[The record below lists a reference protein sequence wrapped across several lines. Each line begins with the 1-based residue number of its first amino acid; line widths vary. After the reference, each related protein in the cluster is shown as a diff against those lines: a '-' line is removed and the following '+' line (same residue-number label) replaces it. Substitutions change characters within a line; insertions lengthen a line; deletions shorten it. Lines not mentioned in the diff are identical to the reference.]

1 MPTTEEAIAAGW
13 AVAPRFGLAPESVEL
28 LSHSENVVL
37 ALDLGAGRRAALR
50 LHRPGYNTVDQ
61 LRSEVAWVNSLGEFG
76 LPVPTAVPAD
86 DGGHYVTVEVG
97 GVEHH
102 VGVVEWVPGAPL
114 GSPIEAEGA
123 EVVGHYQRI
132 GQLAA
137 TIRAHHAQWSP
148 PPGFDRRAWDLDG
161 FLGEEPLWGRFW
173 AIDALEPSTRKLFSE
188 CRDALRAELGALPTT
203 PDHVGLIHADLHLGN
218 LMADG
223 DELTVID
230 FDDAGHGWFVYEL
243 AVALHPVLEEPWEDA
258 ARAALVAG
266 YRDVHPLEP
275 AEEQL
280 IDTFLTI
287 RSLMLVGWLD
297 ARRELPVY
305 EYFPDL
311 VAEAE
316 RMATRYLDGRA
327 SGSAPSDRP

>member
-13 AVAPRFGLAPESVEL
+13 AAAPHFGLSPESIEL

-37 ALDLGAGRRAALR
+37 TLNLDGGRRAALR
-50 LHRPGYNTVDQ
+50 LHRPGYNTVEQ
-61 LRSEVAWVNSLGEFG
+61 LRSEVAWVRSLGRFG
-76 LPVPTAVPAD
+76 LPVPTAVPAV
-86 DGGHYVTVEVG
+86 DGGHYISTDVG

-123 EVVGHYQRI
+123 GVVDHYHRI

-137 TIRAHHAQWSP
+137 TIRAHHAGWTP
-148 PPGFDRRAWDLDG
+148 PPGFERRSWDLDG
-161 FLGEEPLWGRFW
+161 FLGDQPLWGRFW
-173 AIDALEPSTRKLFSE
+173 AVDALEPSTAELFTT
-188 CRDALRAELGALPTT
+188 CRDALRVELGALATT
-203 PDHVGLIHADLHLGN
+203 ADHFGLIHADLHLGN

-223 DELTVID
+223 DSLTVID

-243 AVALHPVLEEPWEDA
+243 AVALHPVLEEPWEDD

-266 YRDVHPLEP
+266 YRDIHPLDDV
-275 AEEQL
+275 EERR
-280 IDTFLTI
+280 IDTFLTM

-297 ARRELPVY
+297 ARRELPVF

-316 RMATRYLDGRA
+316 RMARRYLEG
-327 SGSAPSDRP
+327 